1 MLWDVHLEGEGYE
14 ERRLAEVQKYR
25 TAFVV
30 RRCPVSPPSS
40 PKDDGGASVRAKGV
54 FAHLTEEERRK
65 KEEDMD
71 AWRNEQFR
79 RRDEERRLRKAE
91 EERKAKEEEKQRKI
105 KEEKQAIEQALS
117 GKAKKLS
124 GYQAFANEQRG
135 QLQKANPTLASKA
148 ITKQLNAMWESMHKD
163 RKKSYEDQAKAV
175 RSLRFPPPPSAV
187 QTRPCP
193 SLRFPQP
200 HRGAVQRAQK
210 NKANREAVAAAKK
223 KARAK
228 KQALDKEEKKRAA
241 EQQEEEEPET
251 EWIQCDKCKKW
262 RTIPNTMAALLD
274 DTATTSWSCSMN
286 TWDP

>member
-1 MLWDVHLEGEGYE
+1 MAQRAVQAAGRGAAAAQGGGGAQGEGGGEAAQDQGGEAGDRAGPVRQGE
-14 ERRLAEVQKYR
+14 EAVGVPGLRERAARPAAEGKSDAGLESHHQAAERDVGVDAQGQEEELR
-25 TAFVV
+25 G
-30 RRCPVSPPSS
+30 SGQ
-40 PKDDGGASVRAKGV
+40 GGALA
-54 FAHLTEEERRK
+54 
-65 KEEDMD
+65 
-71 AWRNEQFR
+71 
-79 RRDEERRLRKAE
+79 
-91 EERKAKEEEKQRKI
+91 
-105 KEEKQAIEQALS
+105 ALPS
-117 GKAKKLS
+117 PL
-124 GYQAFANEQRG
+124 
-135 QLQKANPTLASKA
+135 
-148 ITKQLNAMWESMHKD
+148 
-163 RKKSYEDQAKAV
+163 
-175 RSLRFPPPPSAV
+175 SAV

>member
-25 TAFVV
+25 TAFVA

-175 RSLRFPPPPSAV
+175 RSLRFPPPPPPFRHAPAPACAS
-187 QTRPCP
+187 P
-193 SLRFPQP
+193 SLTAALCNARRRIRRTAKPSPLRRRRLAPRSRLWTKKRRSGRRSSRRRRNRRPSGSSATSARSGGPFPTPWPRCSTTPQP
-200 HRGAVQRAQK
+200 
-210 NKANREAVAAAKK
+210 
-223 KARAK
+223 
-228 KQALDKEEKKRAA
+228 QAGPVR
-241 EQQEEEEPET
+241 
-251 EWIQCDKCKKW
+251 
-262 RTIPNTMAALLD
+262 
-274 DTATTSWSCSMN
+274 
-286 TWDP
+286 